1 MQTIKFIKGHTNY
14 RGIQFLEGDEFKEDV
29 IREFAGVLNEDPI
42 IHRQIV
48 AAEGIITKLF
58 FHSRDLKSGE
68 IDTFKEFQKKMEV
81 AIIQEGTS
89 HTFFQTLYVF
99 HNDWLLLDE
108 STNRLLVV
116 DENKISNFMKRVDVE
131 A

>member
-1 MQTIKFIKGHTNY
+1 MQTIKFLKGHTSY
-14 RGIQFLEGDEFKEDV
+14 KGIQFLEGNEFKEDV
-29 IREFAGVLNEDPI
+29 LREFAGVIQDDPV
-42 IHRQIV
+42 IHSQIV
-48 AAEGIITKLF
+48 GNNFIAQLF
-58 FHSRDLKSGE
+58 FAKDVKTGKINNWNDFKKS
-68 IDTFKEFQKKMEV
+68 MEV

-89 HTFFQTLYVF
+89 NSFFQTLYAF

-116 DENKISNFMKRVDVE
+116 DENKISNFTKRINIE

>member
-1 MQTIKFIKGHTNY
+1 MQTIKFLKGHTGY
-14 RGIQFLEGDEFKEDV
+14 KGIQFLEGDEFKEDV
-29 IREFAGVLNEDPI
+29 IREFAGVIQDDPV
-42 IHRQIV
+42 IHSQV
-48 AAEGIITKLF
+48 VGNNFLAQLLLTKDVKTGKINNWNDF
-58 FHSRDLKSGE
+58 KKS
-68 IDTFKEFQKKMEV
+68 MEV

-89 HTFFQTLYVF
+89 NSFFQTLYVF

-116 DENKISNFMKRVDVE
+116 DENKIPNFMKRIDVE

>member
-1 MQTIKFIKGHTNY
+1 MQMIKFIKGHTGY
-14 RGIQFLEGDEFKEDV
+14 KGIQFLEGDEFKEDV
-29 IREFAGVLNEDPI
+29 IREFAGVIQDDPV
-42 IHRQIV
+42 IHSQV
-48 AAEGIITKLF
+48 VGNNFLAQLLLTKDVKTGKINNWNDF
-58 FHSRDLKSGE
+58 KKS
-68 IDTFKEFQKKMEV
+68 MEV

-89 HTFFQTLYVF
+89 KSFFQTLYVF

-116 DENKISNFMKRVDVE
+116 DENKISNFMKRINVE

>member
-1 MQTIKFIKGHTNY
+1 M
-14 RGIQFLEGDEFKEDV
+14 IQDDPVIHSQVVGNNLLAQLLLTKDVKTGKINNWNDFK
-29 IREFAGVLNEDPI
+29 
-42 IHRQIV
+42 
-48 AAEGIITKLF
+48 
-58 FHSRDLKSGE
+58 KS
-68 IDTFKEFQKKMEV
+68 MEV

-89 HTFFQTLYVF
+89 NSFFQTLYVF

-116 DENKISNFMKRVDVE
+116 DENKISNFMKRIDVE